1 MNAANAVIAHNR
13 GRKGKKLWTENAA
26 GDQIT
31 VYEAS
36 SETDEAN
43 FVTNRIISMSKGKN
57 FKDFAVLYRTNAQSN
72 AVENSFKRSG
82 IPYRIIGGT
91 RFFDRA
97 EVKDML
103 AYLCLIN
110 NRADDLRLRRIINQ
124 PPRGIGGKTLEV
136 IERQSAAEGRPLYS
150 VLCNARSYPALER
163 AEGKLQQ
170 FAELIESCAE
180 LSRTMPLP
188 EFYDE
193 LLIRTGYAAMLEQK
207 GDVESRTRLENVR
220 ELRSSILT
228 YLENADAPSLSG
240 FLEEIAL
247 YTDIEQYDRTAD
259 AVVMMTVHSAKGLEF
274 PEVYLV
280 GAEDGLFPSARAIGE
295 PEEMEEERRLC
306 YVAITRAKRRLTIT
320 CAHQRML
327 YGRTTVSRPS
337 RFLAEIPEELV
348 ERKQHT
354 QPRFVQ
360 QAKPR
365 PRPTMPHSDT
375 LGSHHAS
382 GPVIDFRK
390 GDTVEHD
397 VFGRGLVLSVLPTG
411 NDKMLEIAFD
421 QIGTKR
427 LMANFAASRMKKL

>member
-1 MNAANAVIAHNR
+1 M
-13 GRKGKKLWTENAA
+13 LW
-26 GDQIT
+26 
-31 VYEAS
+31 
-36 SETDEAN
+36 
-43 FVTNRIISMSKGKN
+43 
-57 FKDFAVLYRTNAQSN
+57 
-72 AVENSFKRSG
+72 
-82 IPYRIIGGT
+82 
-91 RFFDRA
+91 
-97 EVKDML
+97 
-103 AYLCLIN
+103 
-110 NRADDLRLRRIINQ
+110 
-124 PPRGIGGKTLEV
+124 
-136 IERQSAAEGRPLYS
+136 
-150 VLCNARSYPALER
+150 NARSYPALER

-247 YTDIEQYDRTAD
+247 YADIEQYDRTAD